1 MDKEHDS
8 AELIELIAVASTGI
22 SMKELIQGQWSDG
35 GVVGAKFSSACYIT
49 DSWPS
54 VLFLASKYLEDP
66 KKALLVNANLG
77 GDNVHRGAVLGTILG
92 LVRPLEAVSFFNQ
105 LIENEALTREIEMF
119 CKSSQ
124 SLKEA

>member
-1 MDKEHDS
+1 M
-8 AELIELIAVASTGI
+8 ASTGI

-92 LVRPLEAVSFFNQ
+92 LVRPLEAVPFFSQ
-105 LIENEALTREIEMF
+105 LIENEALTREIEML

-124 SLKEA
+124 SVKEA